1 MKQQLSQLQFIFLML
16 WVVMG
21 NGVLFLPSAVAQFVV
36 RDGWMS
42 AVLLSLSIVVLTG
55 VAVLYVRTF
64 SSHSLVQSLV
74 IALGPWIGRLLGIY
88 YLLWLSVS
96 TCMFLRKFTFYVE
109 DTILPQTPPAVLAAL
124 FIIPIAYATWHGIEI
139 MGRLAEIITPLAT
152 LVTAGLSVLI
162 MSHVDFSH
170 ITPILADGWT
180 PVLRGA
186 VIPWRFST
194 ELMLCLM
201 FLTSVKD
208 PSKSLG
214 RNLLLIGLLLTVFGV
229 VAEVLIVGVL
239 GQQVTHSEYPILE
252 AVRTI
257 QLGAFLG
264 RLDPLYAMGTVM
276 ILILKLT
283 VYQYAWLLA
292 LKDLFQLPS
301 YRPILASGT
310 FALWAGS
317 MILFHDLPS
326 LDQYGVDT
334 VPAFFASA
342 LVVLPLVAVLT
353 MAIRKWLGKLPPTSN

>member
-1 MKQQLSQLQFIFLML
+1 
-16 WVVMG
+16 MG
-21 NGVLFLPSAVAQFVV
+21 NGILFLPSALAQFVV

-42 AVLLSLSIVVLTG
+42 AILLIISTSFLAG
-55 VAVLYVRTF
+55 VAALYVRTF
-64 SSHSLVQSLV
+64 SSHSLVQSLI
-74 IALGPWIGRLLGIY
+74 IALGPWLGRFLGIY
-88 YLLWLSVS
+88 YLLWLSIS

-109 DTILPQTPPAVLAAL
+109 DTILPQTPSYVLAGL
-124 FIIPIAYATWHGIEI
+124 FIIPIAYATWHGIEVI
-139 MGRLAEIITPLAT
+139 GRLAEILTPLAM
-152 LVTAGLSVLI
+152 LVTAGLSVL
-162 MSHVDFSH
+162 MMRHMDFTH

-201 FLTSVKD
+201 FLPNVKD

-214 RNLLLIGLLLTVFGV
+214 KNLFLIGLVLTVSGV
-229 VAEVLIVGVL
+229 FAEVLIVGIL
-239 GQQVTHSEYPILE
+239 GQQVTFSEYPILE

-257 QLGAFLG
+257 QLGAFLS
-264 RLDPLYAMGTVM
+264 RLDPLYAMGTVS

-283 VYQYAWLLA
+283 IYQYAWFLA
-292 LKDLFQLPS
+292 LKDLLHLPS
-301 YRPILASGT
+301 YRPIVTSGT

-326 LDQYGVDT
+326 LDRYGIDT

-342 LVVLPLVAVLT
+342 LVLLPLLSILT
-353 MAIRKWLGKLPPTSN
+353 MAIRKWIGKLPSTVS